1 MMLCLMGRKLCA
13 AGREKRR
20 LYASLG
26 TMTGLA
32 VSILLI

>member
-1 MMLCLMGRKLCA
+1 MQCLMERDLRA

-26 TMTGLA
+26 AMTGLA
-32 VSILLI
+32 VSIL

>member
-1 MMLCLMGRKLCA
+1 MMLCLMGRELHA

-26 TMTGLA
+26 AMTGLA
-32 VSILLI
+32 VSILLM